1 MELKRGPPPLKLR
14 RSREVSSMKNV
25 ENRMTIPVD
34 SMFAMEL
41 LVNALGNGS
50 GEEEEPQDGGPG
62 STPTGK

>member
-1 MELKRGPPPLKLR
+1 
-14 RSREVSSMKNV
+14 MKNV